1 MKKKLMVLALTLLV
15 ALSIGLVAC
24 VEPGTGKTHGNNG
37 KFDDLKTTESVY
49 GFSAASAGMLISSMG
64 NGANTAATAAEGDVT
79 DALDTAQLDNYMAL
93 VESLLSDGGF
103 NVLAQTSD
111 REEYTEKMVISY
123 KDMQGAT
130 HEYVMYYNQILK
142 KTETDEEDGEVE
154 ENYSIEGVMVIGDV
168 DYAIRGERK
177 NETEG
182 NEAETETEFVV
193 TLGENK
199 YMRVEQSFE
208 TEEDEIEQEYS
219 YSLYENG
226 KLIERSSFSFETEQN
241 ETELKMSTLKDGQ
254 KQVIYFEKEL
264 EKGEEVIKIHVG
276 DGKNGKGYIVHIIK
290 DETGATRYEYTPTKY
305 ND

>member
-15 ALSIGLVAC
+15 ALSISLVAC
-24 VEPGTGKTHGNNG
+24 VEPGTGKPLGDNG

-49 GFSAASAGMLISSMG
+49 GFSAASAGILISSMG
-64 NGANTAATAAEGDVT
+64 NGSNTAATAAEDEVT
-79 DALDTAQLDNYMAL
+79 DTLDTAQLDNYMAL

-130 HEYVMYYNQILK
+130 HEYVMYYNQILE

-154 ENYSIEGVMVIGDV
+154 ENYSIEGVMVIDEV

-177 NETEG
+177 NETEEG
-182 NEAETETEFVV
+182 ESETETEFVV

-219 YSLYENG
+219 YSLYENNQ
-226 KLIERSSFSFETEQN
+226 LIERSSFSFETEQN
-241 ETELKMSTLKDGQ
+241 ETELKMSTLKDGIT
-254 KQVIYFEKEL
+254 QVIYFEKEV
-264 EKGEEVIKIHVG
+264 ENGEEVIKIHVG
-276 DGKNGKGYIVHIIK
+276 DGKNGKGYIVRIAK
-290 DETGATRYEYTPTKY
+290 DENGATRYEYSPTEY
-305 ND
+305 DD

>member
-111 REEYTEKMVISY
+111 RKEYTEKW
-123 KDMQGAT
+123 
-130 HEYVMYYNQILK
+130 
-142 KTETDEEDGEVE
+142 
-154 ENYSIEGVMVIGDV
+154 
-168 DYAIRGERK
+168 
-177 NETEG
+177 
-182 NEAETETEFVV
+182 
-193 TLGENK
+193 
-199 YMRVEQSFE
+199 
-208 TEEDEIEQEYS
+208 
-219 YSLYENG
+219 
-226 KLIERSSFSFETEQN
+226 
-241 ETELKMSTLKDGQ
+241 
-254 KQVIYFEKEL
+254 
-264 EKGEEVIKIHVG
+264 
-276 DGKNGKGYIVHIIK
+276 
-290 DETGATRYEYTPTKY
+290 
-305 ND
+305 

>member
-1 MKKKLMVLALTLLV
+1 
-15 ALSIGLVAC
+15 
-24 VEPGTGKTHGNNG
+24 
-37 KFDDLKTTESVY
+37 
-49 GFSAASAGMLISSMG
+49 
-64 NGANTAATAAEGDVT
+64 
-79 DALDTAQLDNYMAL
+79 MAL

-264 EKGEEVIKIHVG
+264 EKGEEVIKIHIG

-290 DETGATRYEYTPTKY
+290 DESGATRYEYTPTEY